1 MALFEKDH
9 VTVDGIKVAVDP
21 ERVSPTI
28 VEHLRAGR
36 YERQEAVNLP
46 QIVQAG
52 DRIVELGAGLG
63 FISSL
68 VSRLGLAE
76 SITVF
81 EADPGLVPLI
91 KRTHALNGVEAE
103 VFNAVIA
110 PTAMGET
117 APFYVRKDFW
127 ASSLSPE
134 PYGYEDVIDV
144 PVITFADMLARHRPT
159 MLIVDIEGGED
170 TLFSGDVPLTGVKKV
185 YLEIHQ
191 SVLGRVGMK
200 RVFDFFSSRDFHY
213 DQWHSSHGVILFSHV
228 LR

>member
-1 MALFEKDH
+1 MALFSKDY
-9 VTVDGIKVAVDP
+9 VTVDGIKVAVD
-21 ERVSPTI
+21 ESRVSPSI
-28 VEHLRAGR
+28 VEHLRNGS
-36 YERQEAVNLP
+36 YERQEALNLP
-46 QIVQAG
+46 SIVQAG

-68 VSRLGLAE
+68 VSSLERAE

-91 KRTHALNGVEAE
+91 ERTHALNGVKDEVINAIVAPKAEA
-103 VFNAVIA
+103 
-110 PTAMGET
+110 PT
-117 APFYVRKDFW
+117 APFYVRSDFW

-134 PYGYEDVIDV
+134 PYGYEEVIDV
-144 PVITFADMLARHRPT
+144 PVVGFADMLARHRPT
-159 MLIVDIEGGED
+159 MLIVDIEGGEEA
-170 TLFSGDVPLTGVKKV
+170 LFSGDLPLTGVKKV

-191 SVLGRVGMK
+191 NVLGRVGMK
-200 RVFDFFSSRDFHY
+200 RVFDFFSGRDFHY